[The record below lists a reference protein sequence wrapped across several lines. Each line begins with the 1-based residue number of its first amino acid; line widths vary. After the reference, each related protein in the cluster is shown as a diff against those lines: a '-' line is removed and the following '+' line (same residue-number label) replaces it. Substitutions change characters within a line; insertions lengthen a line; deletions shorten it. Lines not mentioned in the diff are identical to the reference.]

1 MLRRILALHAALYR
15 APRALPEAVAAFEQS
30 LPPEHLDFILN
41 AVAVR
46 GAAPDWTA
54 ADQALDWLAAPG
66 RGVLLLGS
74 AGYPPLLRAT
84 AAPPVLLFIDG
95 DPSALASPQVAVV
108 GSRQATPRGRDIA
121 LEFARGLAVAGV
133 TVTSG
138 LARGIDGAAHR
149 GALAGGGRTVAV
161 LGCAIDRVYP
171 RGHRALA
178 EEIRGAGALV
188 SEFPFGT
195 APLPAHFPRRNRIVS
210 GLALGTLVVEA
221 ALRSGSLST
230 ALHALEQGREVFA
243 VPGSI
248 QSPLSQGCHALIKQ
262 GAKLVESLADIVE
275 EIPSLQTLGEPATRA
290 GDAVEASRPSDA
302 RERRL
307 LLACGWD
314 AFTSEDVVQR
324 SGLTVQEVSSM
335 LLKLELAGII
345 QVQGTGSYLRIR

>member
-15 APRALPEAVAAFEQS
+15 APRALPGGASPFEDLS
-30 LPPEHLDFILN
+30 PDRLDFALS
-41 AVAVR
+41 ASAAR
-46 GAAPDWTA
+46 GAAPDWAA
-54 ADQALDWLAAPG
+54 ADEALAWLEAPG
-66 RGVLLLGS
+66 RSVLVIGR

-84 AAPPVLLFIDG
+84 AAPPALLFVDG
-95 DPSALASPQVAVV
+95 DPTVLASPQIAVV
-108 GSRQATPRGRDIA
+108 GSRQATPRGQDIA
-121 LEFARGLAVAGV
+121 LEFARGLATLGV

-161 LGCAIDRVYP
+161 LGCAVDRVYP
-171 RGHRALA
+171 SAHRALA
-178 EEIRGAGALV
+178 EEIRGAGALI

-210 GLALGTLVVEA
+210 GLTLGTLVIEA

-248 QSPLSQGCHALIKQ
+248 RSPLSQGCHALIKQ

-275 EIPSLQTLGEPATRA
+275 ELPELHALGGLAPCAGEPAA
-290 GDAVEASRPSDA
+290 PPPSDA

-307 LLACGWD
+307 LVACGWD

>member
-1 MLRRILALHAALYR
+1 MLRRMLALHAAFYR
-15 APRALPEAVAAFEQS
+15 APRALPGGGAVFEDLS
-30 LPPEHLDFILN
+30 PERLDFALH
-41 AVAVR
+41 ASAAS
-46 GAAPDWTA
+46 GTAPDWAA
-54 ADQALDWLAAPG
+54 ADQALAWLEAPG
-66 RGVLLLGS
+66 HAVLVVGR
-74 AGYPPLLRAT
+74 AGYPSLLRAT
-84 AAPPVLLFIDG
+84 AAPPALLFVDG
-95 DPSALASPQVAVV
+95 DPAVLSHPQIAVV

-121 LEFARGLAVAGV
+121 LEFAQGLATMGV

-171 RGHRALA
+171 TAHRALA
-178 EEIRGAGALV
+178 EEIRGAGALI

-210 GLALGTLVVEA
+210 GLALGTLVIEA

-248 QSPLSQGCHALIKQ
+248 QNPLSQGCHALIKQ

-275 EIPSLQTLGEPATRA
+275 ELPELQALGGLAPREGDPAA
-290 GDAVEASRPSDA
+290 PRPSDA
-302 RERRL
+302 RERL
-307 LLACGWD
+307 LLAACGWD
-314 AFTSEDVVQR
+314 TFTTEEVVQR

-335 LLKLELAGII
+335 LLRLELAGII